1 MRQIEPKMIA
11 FIDKKLAGN
20 GAAALAIAQK
30 DARSVFVYAAEA
42 CVGIREE
49 GGNNKGPLVELI
61 QETLGGADRE
71 AWCMAFMQ
79 TCLAYAE
86 VKTGVK
92 SPVHASEH
100 CLTVWKQSPEAQR
113 VKKFPARGA
122 IIIWQHGSTSNGHTG
137 VFLEAQDDG
146 GMRAI
151 EGNAERGLAADG
163 SVEREGGGVYLTSRS
178 MKANGTMK
186 VVGWLKP
193 F

>member
-1 MRQIEPKMIA
+1 MIA

-20 GAAALAIAQK
+20 GAAALAIKEK

-61 QETLGGADRE
+61 QETLGGAGAE
-71 AWCMAFMQ
+71 AWCMSAVQ
-79 TCLAYAE
+79 TWLAYAE

-92 SPVHASEH
+92 SPIHASEH
-100 CLTVWKQSPEAQR
+100 CLTVFKNTPESQR

-186 VVGWLKP
+186 VVGFIKP